1 MSTNSSHIR
10 TLRARRQ
17 AWAHFDALSREIK
30 ELAWN
35 CPFKP
40 AMPQGPFALVH
51 SGYLRALERFAKD
64 TELRYGKDHPQSWSR
79 LYSRSSASSDELG
92 F

>member
-1 MSTNSSHIR
+1 MTNSSHIR
-10 TLRARRQ
+10 TLRARHQ
-17 AWAHFDALSREIK
+17 VWAQFDSLSREIK

-40 AMPQGPFALVH
+40 AMPNATFPAVH
-51 SGYLRALERFAKD
+51 AGYLRALERFAKD
-64 TELRYGKDHPQSWSR
+64 TELCYGKDHPQSWSR